1 LRTIRGGALRILGSC
16 RGGLRTF
23 GKSFRPAGAGKVGR
37 KPDFDALGRLTVKLS
52 GAARQLLGYRLYCLN
67 KKGGIVGVEEA
78 LCPSDE
84 HAIAEAERMLGRRP
98 RCQGVEVW
106 DRARLVGRVPRGE
119 AVA

>member
-1 LRTIRGGALRILGSC
+1 LRTVQVGARRSLGSY
-16 RGGLRTF
+16 RDGLRAF
-23 GKSFRPAGAGKVGR
+23 GKSFRAAGAGKVGC

-52 GAARQLLGYRLYCLN
+52 RTARQLLGYRLYCLN
-67 KKGGIVGVEEA
+67 EKGGIVGVEEA